1 MPGAVTLERCCA
13 ECGKRTVWYHAYIGG
28 DLVRRFHYSTSVAW
42 SLCAR
47 GSGRP
52 WFRAGVTNHNH
63 AATYVRCNV
72 DGFRGDHLVTRRVQL
87 PVGVVQFP
95 AGMYLNRGQTRTLEW

>member
-1 MPGAVTLERCCA
+1 
-13 ECGKRTVWYHAYIGG
+13 
-28 DLVRRFHYSTSVAW
+28 VRRFHYSTSVAR
-42 SLCAR
+42 SLCVA

-52 WFRAGVTNHNH
+52 WFRARVTNHDH

-72 DGFRGDHLVTRRVQL
+72 DGFRGPDRVARRVPL

-95 AGMYLNRGQTRTLEW
+95 AGMYLNRGQTRTVEWYFDPSTPPGTSTARRFIARCRPNPYPPV